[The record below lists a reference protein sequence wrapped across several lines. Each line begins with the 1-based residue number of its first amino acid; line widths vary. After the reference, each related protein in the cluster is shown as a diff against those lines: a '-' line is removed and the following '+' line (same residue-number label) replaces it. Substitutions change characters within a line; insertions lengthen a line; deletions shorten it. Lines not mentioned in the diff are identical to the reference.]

1 MSEAWTLAE
10 LVDEVAARL
19 AALPT
24 PKNGQV
30 RAVPDDRTIRYYG
43 TIGLLDRPTMRGRTA
58 LYAARH
64 LAQVVAIKRLQGT
77 GKSLAE
83 IQALWPQLTDETLM
97 SLSGVALAAKGRA
110 PARKEFWKREPA
122 PSLEPAP
129 IAAAPPPAPSWVT
142 REPPG
147 RRGGRVANDELAAA
161 ELRVQIAPDV
171 FITIAMPD
179 GGGALAL
186 SHADVRAIRAAAA
199 PLVAELANRRLTP
212 HAGEEEP

>member
-1 MSEAWTLAE
+1 VSEAWTLTE

-19 AALPT
+19 AALPS

-43 TIGLLDRPTMRGRTA
+43 TIGLLDRPAMRGRTA

-83 IQALWPQLTDETLM
+83 IQALWPQLTDDTLM
-97 SLSGVALAAKGRA
+97 SLSGVALAGKGRA
-110 PARKEFWKREPA
+110 PARKEFWKRAPVASPAPAPVIEHRTEPA
-122 PSLEPAP
+122 RVERLAP
-129 IAAAPPPAPSWVT
+129 
-142 REPPG
+142 
-147 RRGGRVANDELAAA
+147 A
-161 ELRVQIAPDV
+161 ELRVEIAPKIYV
-171 FITIAMPD
+171 TIAMPEH
-179 GGGALAL
+179 GGGLAL
-186 SHADVRAIRAAAA
+186 THADVRAIRAAAA
-199 PLVAELANRRLTP
+199 PLVAELAHRQLTP

>member
-1 MSEAWTLAE
+1 MNEAWILTE

-19 AALPT
+19 AALPS

-43 TIGLLDRPTMRGRTA
+43 TIGLLDRPAMRGRTA

-97 SLSGVALAAKGRA
+97 SLSGVALAGKGRA
-110 PARKEFWKREPA
+110 PARKEFWKREPVA
-122 PSLEPAP
+122 SPTSAP
-129 IAAAPPPAPSWVT
+129 ITEPVRRERLAP
-142 REPPG
+142 
-147 RRGGRVANDELAAA
+147 A
-161 ELRVQIAPDV
+161 ELRVEIAPNIYV
-171 FITIAMPD
+171 TIAMPEH
-179 GGGALAL
+179 GGLAL
-186 SHADVRAIRAAAA
+186 THADVRAIRAAAA
-199 PLVAELANRRLTP
+199 PLVTELAHRQLPP